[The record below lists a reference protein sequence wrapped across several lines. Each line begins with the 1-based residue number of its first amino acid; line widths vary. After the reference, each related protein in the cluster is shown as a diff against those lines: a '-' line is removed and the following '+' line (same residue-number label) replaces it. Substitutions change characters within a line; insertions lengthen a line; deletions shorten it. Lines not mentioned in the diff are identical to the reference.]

1 MPAHGNFFKVL
12 AAAYRQHNGTFFVHN
27 VNRAEVPAVKGN
39 GSAVLFGSIAP
50 AFVQGVCFNYIAVG
64 HMCLKRLYHFA
75 RQNVRAVRFAGMQF
89 NCNLAVNAFVN
100 HIIKFNKSISVYVFA
115 EIYFG
120 TAACA
125 AVCGNL
131 YASFACCKHVSYPL
145 KIIRR
150 NTDSGSS
157 GRF

>member
-12 AAAYRQHNGTFFVHN
+12 APAYRQHNGAFFVHN
-27 VNRAEVPAVKGN
+27 VNRAEIPAVKGN

-50 AFVQGVCFNYIAVG
+50 AFVQGVGFNYIAVG
-64 HMCLKRLYHFA
+64 HMCLKSLYHFA

-100 HIIKFNKSISVYVFA
+100 HIIKFNKSISVDVFA

-157 GRF
+157 GCF